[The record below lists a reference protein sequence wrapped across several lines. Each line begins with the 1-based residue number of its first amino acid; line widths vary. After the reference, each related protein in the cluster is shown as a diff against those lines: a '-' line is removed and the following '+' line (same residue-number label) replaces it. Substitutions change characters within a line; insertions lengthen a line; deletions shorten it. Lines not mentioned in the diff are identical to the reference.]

1 MKTMKNGLSDLGRGY
16 TDEMDGVSIDDLAED
31 YEFFGLDNFVT
42 PEMLQSH
49 LIAAA
54 AGAGGILAVMN
65 IMDRIDYF
73 ADKPKAKMLTE
84 ALVGLVGGRA
94 LWEVNRDAA
103 MGFVGGVTG
112 YSLASLINQYIAE
125 MQTTAPAPD
134 TTADGLA
141 YTEVHR
147 VPAYRKLDRVSVPA
161 NWGGGRAPAN
171 MGADIVTRANYSQ
184 THGFAESEDVASWLG

>member
-1 MKTMKNGLSDLGRGY
+1 MKSNQLNGLDDLGRG
-16 TDEMDGVSIDDLAED
+16 DEMDGYASINDLAED

-54 AGAGGILAVMN
+54 AGAGGILAVLN
-65 IMDRIDYF
+65 IFDRIDYF
-73 ADKPKAKMLTE
+73 ADKPKAKMLAE
-84 ALVGLVGGRA
+84 AVVGLVGGRA

-112 YSLASLINQYIAE
+112 YSLASLVNQYIAE
-125 MQTTAPAPD
+125 MQTSSDSNGTE
-134 TTADGLA
+134 GLA

-161 NWGGGRAPAN
+161 NWGGGRAPSN
-171 MGADIVTRANYSQ
+171 MAADIVTRANYQQ
-184 THGFAESEDVASWLG
+184 THGFADAGEDVGNWIS